1 MKLELKNITH
11 TSWASEETHCYQ
23 ASLYVDGKPV
33 AIVSNDGH
41 GAADRDYRHPKFK
54 EESEASGVQPYAFG
68 YRAKMAEVH
77 EYFDGLPP
85 SPFSY
90 EGADG
95 VMIHDSLPQTLE
107 FWCSDQVNDWLGARE
122 LKKKLKSHVLFQFK
136 YKDGIYQSKYHPT
149 VTNGEWVINKQSGE
163 TRRIL
168 NDLPFDEALSI
179 WKETAL

>member
-1 MKLELKNITH
+1 MKLELKNIKH

-41 GAADRDYRHPKFK
+41 GGADRDYPHGQFRPQLKDFTDVGGDYPSVMRK
-54 EESEASGVQPYAFG
+54 
-68 YRAKMAEVH
+68 VH

-95 VMIHDSLPQTLE
+95 VMIHDSMRQTLE
-107 FWCSDQVNDWLGARE
+107 AWCCDQVNDWLSARE
-122 LKKKLKSHVLFQFK
+122 LKSKLKKEFLFQFADK
-136 YKDGIYQSKYHPT
+136 VGVFAHK
-149 VTNGEWVINKQSGE
+149 
-163 TRRIL
+163 TRPSRAHKATIL
-168 NDLPFDEALSI
+168 NDMPFDEALAI
-179 WKETAL
+179 WKATA

>member
-1 MKLELKNITH
+1 MKLELKNIKH
-11 TSWASEETHCYQ
+11 TAWASEETHCYQ

-41 GAADRDYRHPKFK
+41 GGPDRDYRHPTFK
-54 EESEASGVQPYAFG
+54 KESEASGVQPYAFG

-77 EYFDGLPP
+77 DYFDGLPP

-107 FWCSDQVNDWLGARE
+107 GWCCDAVNDWLSARE

-149 VTNGEWVINKQSGE
+149 VTKGEWVINKQSGE

-168 NDLPFDEALSI
+168 NDMPFEDALAI
-179 WKETAL
+179 WKETA

>member
-1 MKLELKNITH
+1 MKLELKNIKH

-33 AIVSNDGH
+33 AIVSNDGR
-41 GAADRDYRHPKFK
+41 GGADRDYPHGQFRPQLHNYTDVGGDYPSVMRK
-54 EESEASGVQPYAFG
+54 
-68 YRAKMAEVH
+68 VH

-95 VMIHDSLPQTLE
+95 VMIHDSLRQTLE
-107 FWCSDQVNDWLGARE
+107 FWCCDQVNDWLGARE
-122 LKKKLKSHVLFQFK
+122 LKKKFKSHVLFQFK

-168 NDLPFDEALSI
+168 NDMPFDDALAI
-179 WKETAL
+179 WKAT

>member
-1 MKLELKNITH
+1 MKLELKNIKH
-11 TSWASEETHCYQ
+11 TAWASQETHCYQ

-41 GAADRDYRHPKFK
+41 GAADRDYAHPKFK
-54 EESEASGVQPYAFG
+54 GE
-68 YRAKMAEVH
+68 YRAKMAKVH

-107 FWCSDQVNDWLGARE
+107 FWCCDQVNDWLSARE
-122 LKKKLKSHVLFQFK
+122 LKKKLKKEFLFQFADK
-136 YKDGIYQSKYHPT
+136 VGVFAHK
-149 VTNGEWVINKQSGE
+149 
-163 TRRIL
+163 TRPSRAHKATIL
-168 NDLPFDEALSI
+168 NDLPFDEALAI
-179 WKETAL
+179 WK